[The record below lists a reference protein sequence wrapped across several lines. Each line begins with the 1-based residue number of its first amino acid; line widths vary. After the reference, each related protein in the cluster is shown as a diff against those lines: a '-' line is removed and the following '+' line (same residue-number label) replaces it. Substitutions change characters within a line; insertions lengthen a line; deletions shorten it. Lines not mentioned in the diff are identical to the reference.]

1 MQRLRTY
8 PDQKKGDNL
17 QGNYFVNRCIRE
29 TLSGL
34 RDGLTLF
41 SGTSR
46 SAVIFALEQKD
57 PLYICDPQNLLRGYE
72 PKLKALYIDHAD
84 WCKPF
89 DEKSPFCSYNHIEPQ
104 PNLLLDGLISNGGS
118 SSSVYYQMWFTEHHP
133 NICSLGPTECWLE
146 HAVLRFSHDIAN
158 DSNLY
163 TGISGS
169 FLREYAKHAVHD
181 YIVDKAG
188 LVLGLDVQ
196 IHIYPM
202 LDAIIGIS
210 KTNEEGARPNGTLTF
225 IEPRFLDDI
234 HFLARFQ
241 SSEQPLL
248 NHFKHARKM
257 LQAVEYS
264 DRTLISDGANI
275 LGIAERDISPFHIT
289 ADFQGKLGFLFIRD
303 EVICS
308 FQDGSF
314 SSDTHRAKLFE
325 VEETLLDYDI
335 DPSIRNDMFK
345 IIAALVHNA
354 EDNMFGCTFVIDLAP
369 EPTAIAGQL
378 LSPPVS
384 LQDPKKL
391 RLAAGLS
398 KVDGALHI
406 RSDLHLHGFAC
417 LLDGHRVAG
426 ENRARGAR
434 YNSAL
439 RFTAQHPK
447 TIVVVVSSDRPVSI
461 FKQGKEID
469 NRYTTPL
476 SSRCALFPLPLKEW
490 LEETE

>member
-1 MQRLRTY
+1 
-8 PDQKKGDNL
+8 L

-41 SGTSR
+41 SGKSR
-46 SAVIFALEQKD
+46 SAVIFALNPTD
-57 PLYICDPQNLLRGYE
+57 PLSICDPQSLLRGYE
-72 PKLKALYIDHAD
+72 PKLKALYIDNDD
-84 WCKPF
+84 WCKPI
-89 DEKSPFCSYNHIEPQ
+89 DKLSNYCSYNHIEPQ
-104 PNLLLDGLISNGGS
+104 PNLQLDGLISNGGS

-133 NICSLGPTECWLE
+133 NICSLCPTECWLE

-163 TGISGS
+163 TGISGN
-169 FLREYAKHAVHD
+169 FLREYATHAVHD
-181 YIVDKAG
+181 CIVDKAG
-188 LVLGLDVQ
+188 LSLGLDVQ

-202 LDAIIGIS
+202 LDAILGIS
-210 KTNEEGARPNGTLTF
+210 KTNEEGERPYGSLTF
-225 IEPRFLDDI
+225 IEPRFLQDI
-234 HFLARFQ
+234 QFLARFQ

-248 NHFKHARKM
+248 TNFKHVRKL
-257 LQAVEYS
+257 LQAVEHF
-264 DRTLISDGANI
+264 DRTLISDGINI
-275 LGIAERDISPFHIT
+275 LGIAESNISLFHIT
-289 ADFQGKLGFLFIRD
+289 ADFQGKLGFLFVAD

-308 FQDGSF
+308 FQDGSY
-314 SSDTHRAKLFE
+314 SSNTHRAKLFE
-325 VEETLLDYDI
+325 VEEALLDYDM
-335 DPSIRNDMFK
+335 DPSVRNDMFK
-345 IIAALVHNA
+345 IIASLVHNA

-378 LSPPVS
+378 LTPPVN
-384 LQDPKKL
+384 LREPKKL
-391 RLAAGLS
+391 MLAAGLS

-406 RSDLHLHGFAC
+406 REDLHLHGCAC
-417 LLDGHRVAG
+417 LLDGHRVDN
-426 ENRARGAR
+426 EDRARGAR

-461 FKQGKEID
+461 FQNGHEIV
-469 NRYTTPL
+469 NRYGSTT
-476 SSRCALFPLPLKEW
+476 SSQCALFPLPLVEW